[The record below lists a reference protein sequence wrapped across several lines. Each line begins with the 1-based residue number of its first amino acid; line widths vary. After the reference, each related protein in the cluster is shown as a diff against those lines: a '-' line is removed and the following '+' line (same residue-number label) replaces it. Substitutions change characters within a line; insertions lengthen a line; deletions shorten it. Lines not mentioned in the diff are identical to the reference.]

1 MNHKPDIFIK
11 RELNLMDSKEFL
23 FNPNPEIKEEL
34 KRTSEL
40 TTSDLS
46 SEDRISSN
54 LSGK

>member
-1 MNHKPDIFIK
+1 MNHKPDIFIN

-23 FNPNPEIKEEL
+23 FNQNPEIKEEL

>member
-1 MNHKPDIFIK
+1 MNHKPDIFIN
-11 RELNLMDSKEFL
+11 RELNLMDSKEIL
-23 FNPNPEIKEEL
+23 FNPNQEIKEEL

>member
-1 MNHKPDIFIK
+1 MNHKPDIFIN

-54 LSGK
+54 LSRK